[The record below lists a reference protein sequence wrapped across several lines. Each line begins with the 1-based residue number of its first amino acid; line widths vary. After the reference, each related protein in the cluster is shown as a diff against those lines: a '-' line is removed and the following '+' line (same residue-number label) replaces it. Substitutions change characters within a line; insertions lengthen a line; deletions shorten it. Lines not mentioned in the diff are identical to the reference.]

1 VRSLRFVGVG
11 LILVVM
17 AGLAAESAA
26 VPRVPAP
33 VGSDRFIAKRA
44 YAGDFPDPS
53 VLRVGK
59 KWYAYSTTVASLNL
73 PAITSK
79 DLSRWKV
86 IAKRRGTHDAFPT
99 PGKWVQSR
107 RVGRRWFAN
116 TWAPSVA
123 RIGKRFVLAYSAPV
137 AGQAMGPDL
146 IKKYC
151 VSVAV
156 ARRPAGPFRD
166 RSASPLICPPNTGVI
181 DPAIFIDPAGTPWL
195 YWKTEQAPR
204 QRLPAQIYGQQ
215 LNAAGTGFAQ
225 GSAPVQLLQTEQPWE
240 GILIENPS
248 MVAFA
253 NRFYLF
259 YSGGSYAKPSYATGY
274 AICESQLGPC
284 VRAANSPVL
293 TSGAGVDGPGGASA
307 FLDRAGRLR
316 LAYAAWRQ
324 GNFGY
329 PNNKGCLRTPEGCA
343 QRHLHVATLTAA
355 PDGSLLVVNR
365 G

>member
-1 VRSLRFVGVG
+1 MRSLRFVGVG

-123 RIGKRFVLAYSAPV
+123 RIGKRFVLACSAPV

-146 IKKYC
+146 IRKYC

-204 QRLPAQIYGQQ
+204 RACPHDIWATTQCRWHRFCP
-215 LNAAGTGFAQ
+215 
-225 GSAPVQLLQTEQPWE
+225 SAPVQLLQTEQPWE

-259 YSGGSYAKPSYATGY
+259 YSGGSYAKPSYATDY

-293 TSGAGVDGPGGASA
+293 TSGAGVDGPGGAVPSWIGRVDYGWHMRPGA
-307 FLDRAGRLR
+307 RA
-316 LAYAAWRQ
+316 
-324 GNFGY
+324 NFGY